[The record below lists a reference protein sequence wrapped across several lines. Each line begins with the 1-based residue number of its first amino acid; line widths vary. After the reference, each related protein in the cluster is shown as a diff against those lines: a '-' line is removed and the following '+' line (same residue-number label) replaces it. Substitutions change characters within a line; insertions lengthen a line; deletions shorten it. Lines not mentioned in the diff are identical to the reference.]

1 MKKGPIPKFSFFGVN
16 LACLD
21 TSKASMRDWLVFV
34 GTSSQHAAFGIFNGL
49 VMLSASLACLVLT
62 WHRCLGTRLAFDATL
77 MSFTWFEER
86 HEGQTLVDDVV
97 TKHVPPHIGLFY
109 CLGGIVFMALVAQ
122 FTSGLVLT
130 FYFTPTVDDA
140 YLSVEP
146 LELSRHSGQL
156 FGSVHRWASNLM
168 LLAILL
174 HLSRVYLTGGLKK
187 PRELTWCWVQYCL
200 SHSRRFLN
208 WSRDTQQSLYSTY
221 TDSPSWSCHC
231 LLAAFSVDPKAKC
244 LRTSLE
250 VLEMPCQSRDTQE
263 SAIDDFIPRFHDLA
277 FLHFEWFGQVGHLAK
292 VQIWQC
298 IKSWWFHVIS
308 STLCIS

>member
-1 MKKGPIPKFSFFGVN
+1 MLHLVHSNGITANSKQDAVCTFSG
-16 LACLD
+16 
-21 TSKASMRDWLVFV
+21 TTRQLVKV
-34 GTSSQHAAFGIFNGL
+34 CRH
-49 VMLSASLACLVLT
+49 
-62 WHRCLGTRLAFDATL
+62 
-77 MSFTWFEER
+77 

-187 PRELTWCWVQYCL
+187 PRELTWVSGALL
-200 SHSRRFLN
+200 SFLAL
-208 WSRDTQQSLYSTY
+208 SFGVSGYSLPW
-221 TDSPSWSCHC
+221 DEIGFWA
-231 LLAAFSVDPKAKC
+231 LQV
-244 LRTSLE
+244 
-250 VLEMPCQSRDTQE
+250 V
-263 SAIDDFIPRFHDLA
+263 SAVPETTDDFLPGVGSSIVCPIRGGFSIGQETLNRAFTAHTLTLPAGAAIVSLLHFLLIRKQSVSGPLWRCWRCHVVNGWQDILNRADLGMEVMHERNAHNFPLDLA
-277 FLHFEWFGQVGHLAK
+277 
-292 VQIWQC
+292 
-298 IKSWWFHVIS
+298 
-308 STLCIS
+308 

>member
-1 MKKGPIPKFSFFGVN
+1 MGAQETHSIDSI
-16 LACLD
+16 A
-21 TSKASMRDWLVFV
+21 
-34 GTSSQHAAFGIFNGL
+34 
-49 VMLSASLACLVLT
+49 
-62 WHRCLGTRLAFDATL
+62 RCLGVFASWSTHRVQFGLLVGHWWHSGRSHAVASRLAFGLSRVYEPVLFLRPVDWSKQDLLLAVSTQL
-77 MSFTWFEER
+77 SAFGMMSCLVSHGSSFWA
-86 HEGQTLVDDVV
+86 LVDDVV

-187 PRELTWCWVQYCL
+187 PRELTWVSGALL
-200 SHSRRFLN
+200 SFLALSFGVSGERPFTGILQV
-208 WSRDTQQSLYSTY
+208 W
-221 TDSPSWSCHC
+221 
-231 LLAAFSVDPKAKC
+231 C

-250 VLEMPCQSRDTQE
+250 VLEMPSLLVKAC
-263 SAIDDFIPRFHDLA
+263 
-277 FLHFEWFGQVGHLAK
+277 
-292 VQIWQC
+292 
-298 IKSWWFHVIS
+298 
-308 STLCIS
+308 

>member
-1 MKKGPIPKFSFFGVN
+1 
-16 LACLD
+16 
-21 TSKASMRDWLVFV
+21 
-34 GTSSQHAAFGIFNGL
+34 
-49 VMLSASLACLVLT
+49 
-62 WHRCLGTRLAFDATL
+62 

-187 PRELTWCWVQYCL
+187 PRELTWVSGALL
-200 SHSRRFLN
+200 SFLAL
-208 WSRDTQQSLYSTY
+208 SFGVSGYSLPW
-221 TDSPSWSCHC
+221 DEIGFWA
-231 LLAAFSVDPKAKC
+231 LQV
-244 LRTSLE
+244 
-250 VLEMPCQSRDTQE
+250 V
-263 SAIDDFIPRFHDLA
+263 SAVPETTDDFLPGVGSSIVCPIRGGFSIGQETLNRA
-277 FLHFEWFGQVGHLAK
+277 FTAHTLTLPAGAAIVSLLHFLLIRKQSVSGPLWRCWRCHEGCVNPKQGLIVGKTVVIMELIRSLA
-292 VQIWQC
+292 VEHDGLSIFCGVGERSREGRDLHGEMWL
-298 IKSWWFHVIS
+298 SGFLMV
-308 STLCIS
+308 

>member
-1 MKKGPIPKFSFFGVN
+1 M
-16 LACLD
+16 
-21 TSKASMRDWLVFV
+21 
-34 GTSSQHAAFGIFNGL
+34 AFGF
-49 VMLSASLACLVLT
+49 
-62 WHRCLGTRLAFDATL
+62 

-174 HLSRVYLTGGLKK
+174 HLSRVFRGLCYHSWLY
-187 PRELTWCWVQYCL
+187 PLECL
-200 SHSRRFLN
+200 
-208 WSRDTQQSLYSTY
+208 DTR
-221 TDSPSWSCHC
+221 C
-231 LLAAFSVDPKAKC
+231 LGT
-244 LRTSLE
+244 R
-250 VLEMPCQSRDTQE
+250 
-263 SAIDDFIPRFHDLA
+263 LA
-277 FLHFEWFGQVGHLAK
+277 FGLYKLYQQYLRQLMISFLVLGPVLSVPFEEVSQLVKRH
-292 VQIWQC
+292 
-298 IKSWWFHVIS
+298 
-308 STLCIS
+308 STEPLQHIH

>member
-1 MKKGPIPKFSFFGVN
+1 MTRHSEYDGYFLKTQLSQ
-16 LACLD
+16 D
-21 TSKASMRDWLVFV
+21 KASLTLDF
-34 GTSSQHAAFGIFNGL
+34 
-49 VMLSASLACLVLT
+49 LA
-62 WHRCLGTRLAFDATL
+62 
-77 MSFTWFEER
+77 
-86 HEGQTLVDDVV
+86 LVDDVV

-187 PRELTWCWVQYCL
+187 PRELTWVSGALL
-200 SHSRRFLN
+200 SFLAL
-208 WSRDTQQSLYSTY
+208 SFGVSGYSLPWDEIGFWALQVVSAVPET
-221 TDSPSWSCHC
+221 TDDW
-231 LLAAFSVDPKAKC
+231 PKWC
-244 LRTSLE
+244 
-250 VLEMPCQSRDTQE
+250 
-263 SAIDDFIPRFHDLA
+263 
-277 FLHFEWFGQVGHLAK
+277 
-292 VQIWQC
+292 
-298 IKSWWFHVIS
+298 S
-308 STLCIS
+308 ST

>member
-1 MKKGPIPKFSFFGVN
+1 M
-16 LACLD
+16 
-21 TSKASMRDWLVFV
+21 
-34 GTSSQHAAFGIFNGL
+34 AFGF
-49 VMLSASLACLVLT
+49 
-62 WHRCLGTRLAFDATL
+62 

-187 PRELTWCWVQYCL
+187 PRELTWVSGALL
-200 SHSRRFLN
+200 SFLAL
-208 WSRDTQQSLYSTY
+208 SFGVSGYSLPW
-221 TDSPSWSCHC
+221 DEIGFWA
-231 LLAAFSVDPKAKC
+231 LQV
-244 LRTSLE
+244 
-250 VLEMPCQSRDTQE
+250 V
-263 SAIDDFIPRFHDLA
+263 SAVPGTTDDFLPGVGSSIVCPIRGGFSIGQETLNRAFTAHTLTLPAGAAIVSLLHFLLIRKQSVSGPLWRCWRCHVVNGWQDILNRADLGMEVMHERNAHNFPLDLA
-277 FLHFEWFGQVGHLAK
+277 
-292 VQIWQC
+292 
-298 IKSWWFHVIS
+298 
-308 STLCIS
+308 